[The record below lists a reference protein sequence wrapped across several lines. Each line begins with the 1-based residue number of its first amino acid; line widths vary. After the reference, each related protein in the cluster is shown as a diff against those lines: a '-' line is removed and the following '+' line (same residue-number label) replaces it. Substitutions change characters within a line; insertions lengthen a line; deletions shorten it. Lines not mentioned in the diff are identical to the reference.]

1 MVRIGVL
8 GIDDSALA
16 RKVLKD
22 TLASDPECVTVGV
35 VGSTG
40 LALARSS
47 ADAVDVVVLDLF
59 LVEED
64 WRQALTRLREALPRA
79 RVLALAPD
87 NDDGRSAIAQAV
99 ELGASEGVLRPRSD
113 AEFSMS
119 ASAFGERLLVRI
131 RALAGAPPR
140 SAGARTN
147 PPAPA
152 APLSSR
158 SATAIQPRPA
168 LVPVSNRR
176 GPKPSTRI
184 DVVAIGVSTG
194 GPNALTEVL
203 PGIPKDFPVP
213 VVIVQHMPPGF
224 TLNLAQNLNGK
235 SKIEVREGVEGDLVQ
250 PGLALI
256 APGDFH
262 MVLQRKGTA
271 VGVSM
276 NRGAPENFCRPAVDV
291 LFRSVVDVYGG
302 NSLCVVLTGMGQDGM
317 LGATAIGAAGGTVL
331 AQDEA
336 TSVVWGMPGAV
347 ARAGLADDILPL
359 ARIAGE
365 IDRRVRESRGAFA
378 RGA

>member
-1 MVRIGVL
+1 
-8 GIDDSALA
+8 
-16 RKVLKD
+16 
-22 TLASDPECVTVGV
+22 
-35 VGSTG
+35 G
-40 LALARSS
+40 LALSRGT
-47 ADAVDVVVLDLF
+47 ADGVDVVVLDLF
-59 LVEED
+59 LVDED
-64 WRQALTRLREALPRA
+64 WREALKRLRESLPRS

-87 NDDGRSAIAQAV
+87 NDDGRAAVAQAV

-119 ASAFGERLLVRI
+119 ARAFGEKLLGRV

-140 SAGARTN
+140 SAAPRAVAPSA
-147 PPAPA
+147 PPAATPA
-152 APLSSR
+152 PSALAPKAS
-158 SATAIQPRPA
+158 TTIQPRPT
-168 LVPVSNRR
+168 LPPRR
-176 GPKPSTRI
+176 GPKPVTRI

-194 GPNALTEVL
+194 GPNALSEVL
-203 PGIPKDFPVP
+203 PCIPKDFPVP

-235 SKIEVREGVEGDLVQ
+235 SKIEVREGVDGDLVR

-262 MVLQRKGTA
+262 MQLQRKGTA
-271 VGVSM
+271 IAVSM

-302 NSLCVVLTGMGQDGM
+302 NALCVVLTGMGQDGM

-365 IDRRVRESRGAFA
+365 IDRRVRESRGAYA

>member
-8 GIDDSALA
+8 AIDDSALS

-22 TLASDPECVTVGV
+22 AFASDPEFVAVGV

-40 LALARSS
+40 LALSRGSS
-47 ADAVDVVVLDLF
+47 DGVDVVVLDLF
-59 LVEED
+59 LVEEN
-64 WRQALTRLREALPRA
+64 WREALARLRENLPRS

-87 NDDGRSAIAQAV
+87 SDDGRTAVAQAV

-119 ASAFGERLLVRI
+119 ARAFGEKLLGRV
-131 RALAGAPPR
+131 RALAGAPTRAALPR
-140 SAGARTN
+140 AAVPSAT
-147 PPAPA
+147 PAPSA
-152 APLSSR
+152 LAPKAS
-158 SATAIQPRPA
+158 TTIQPRPT
-168 LVPVSNRR
+168 LPPRR
-176 GPKPSTRI
+176 GPKPVTRI

-194 GPNALTEVL
+194 GPNALAELL

-235 SKIEVREGVEGDLVQ
+235 SRIEVKEGAEGDLVR

-262 MVLQRKGTA
+262 MQLQRKGNAVA
-271 VGVSM
+271 VGM

-291 LFRSVVDVYGG
+291 LFRSVVDVFGG
-302 NSLCVVLTGMGQDGM
+302 NALCVVLTGMGQDGM
-317 LGATAIGAAGGTVL
+317 LGAAAIGAAGGTVL

-365 IDRRVRESRGAFA
+365 IDRRVRESRGAYA

>member
-8 GIDDSALA
+8 AIDDSALS

-22 TLASDPECVTVGV
+22 ALASDPECATIAV

-40 LALARSS
+40 LALSRGATEC
-47 ADAVDVVVLDLF
+47 VDVVVLDLF

-64 WRQALTRLREALPRA
+64 WRQALARVREALPRS
-79 RVLALAPD
+79 RVLVLAPD
-87 NDDGRSAIAQAV
+87 HEDGRAAV
-99 ELGASEGVLRPRSD
+99 AEALGANEGVLRPRSD

-119 ASAFGERLLVRI
+119 ASAFGERLVARVRS
-131 RALAGAPPR
+131 LAGAGPRPAPVRPLPP
-140 SAGARTN
+140 S
-147 PPAPA
+147 PPAPLA
-152 APLSSR
+152 AK
-158 SATAIQPRPA
+158 AGTNIQPRPA
-168 LVPVSNRR
+168 LGAPAARR
-176 GPKPSTRI
+176 GPRVLGRI

-194 GPNALTEVL
+194 GPNALSEVL

-224 TLNLAQNLNGK
+224 TLNLANNLNGK

-262 MVLQRKGTA
+262 MTLQRKGAA

-291 LFRSVVDVYGG
+291 LFRSVVEVYGG
-302 NSLCVVLTGMGQDGM
+302 NALCVVLTGMGQDGM
-317 LGATAIGAAGGTVL
+317 LGAAAIGAAGGTVL

-365 IDRRVRESRGAFA
+365 IDRRVRESRGACA

>member
-1 MVRIGVL
+1 MV
-8 GIDDSALA
+8 
-16 RKVLKD
+16 
-22 TLASDPECVTVGV
+22 
-35 VGSTG
+35 
-40 LALARSS
+40 
-47 ADAVDVVVLDLF
+47 ADAPHPHVGGAV
-59 LVEED
+59 
-64 WRQALTRLREALPRA
+64 RA
-79 RVLALAPD
+79 V
-87 NDDGRSAIAQAV
+87 
-99 ELGASEGVLRPRSD
+99 
-113 AEFSMS
+113 
-119 ASAFGERLLVRI
+119 
-131 RALAGAPPR
+131 
-140 SAGARTN
+140 
-147 PPAPA
+147 PAPA

>member
-140 SAGARTN
+140 SAGVRTN

>member
-140 SAGARTN
+140 SARARTN